1 MRGDEAPER
10 QVPPWESGIY
20 EAMTWML
27 ALTEMGPGRGSI
39 RGMTCSFKKQN
50 SGARKWIPVA

>member
-1 MRGDEAPER
+1 MRGDEA
-10 QVPPWESGIY
+10 PWESGIY

-39 RGMTCSFKKQN
+39 RGTTCSFKKQN